1 MTKEEFATIMKQ
13 FRERRKLT
21 QEEAAADL
29 GVSVR
34 TLQNWEIARN
44 MPNGYG
50 LQAILR
56 TLEAPAES
64 RRPRLRPEKKT
75 EAAEP
80 VHVTGSL
87 ETHLL

>member
-1 MTKEEFATIMKQ
+1 MTKEQFAIIMKQ
-13 FRERRKLT
+13 FRERREFT
-21 QEEAAADL
+21 QEQAAADL

-56 TLEAPAES
+56 TLEASAVTREPRSKIKRTLPVES
-64 RRPRLRPEKKT
+64 
-75 EAAEP
+75 

>member
-1 MTKEEFATIMKQ
+1 MTKEQFAIIMKQ
-13 FRERRKLT
+13 FRERREFT
-21 QEEAAADL
+21 QEQAAADL

-50 LQAILR
+50 LQDILR
-56 TLEAPAES
+56 TLEAPAREPRSKIKRTVPVES
-64 RRPRLRPEKKT
+64 
-75 EAAEP
+75 

>member
-1 MTKEEFATIMKQ
+1 MKQ
-13 FRERRKLT
+13 FRERQKFT
-21 QEEAAADL
+21 QEEAASNL
-29 GVSVR
+29 GISVR

-50 LQAILR
+50 LQAILKA
-56 TLEAPAES
+56 LDAPAVS
-64 RRPRLRPEKKT
+64 RKSRPRAPKQI
-75 EAAEP
+75 EADEP